1 MKLQYKLL
9 LSLLTTTSAA
19 FAQTSPAI
27 PAETVAAESTIAYN
41 IGIVSQYRYRGLAQT
56 RGLPAIQGGVDYSN
70 SKGYYIGAW
79 ASQIKWIKDSS
90 SGSTNY
96 SGPIELDLY
105 GGYKFESAGLAYD
118 FGYLRYQYV
127 ENNLGSVSGGS
138 YTNANTDEL
147 YGAATYGPYTLKY
160 SYAASPLFGYLYS
173 TGSTYLDL
181 TAIFDL
187 GDGYTLSPHAGH
199 QLVKGTSSS
208 YYAGGLSY
216 TDLSLTLAKDLGN
229 GISLT
234 AAAITTNAKNNANF
248 LSNSTSVNTAKGTL
262 VAGVKYTF

>member
-1 MKLQYKLL
+1 MKLKSKLMLAL
-9 LSLLTTTSAA
+9 LSITASA
-19 FAQTSPAI
+19 FAQTSPVN
-27 PAETVAAESTIAYN
+27 PAEPSVAESTILYN
-41 IGIVSQYRYRGLAQT
+41 FGLVSQYRYRGLAQS
-56 RGLPAIQGGVDYSN
+56 RGLPALQGGVDYTN
-70 SKGYYIGAW
+70 AKGYYLGAW

-96 SGPIELDLY
+96 SGPVELDLY

-147 YGAATYGPYTLKY
+147 YGAATFGPYTLKY

-181 TAIFDL
+181 TATFEL
-187 GDGYTLSPHAGH
+187 GGGYTLSPHAGH

-216 TDLSLTLAKDLGN
+216 SDLSLTLAKDLGN
-229 GISLT
+229 GVSLT
-234 AAAITTNAKNNANF
+234 AAAITTNAKNNSNF